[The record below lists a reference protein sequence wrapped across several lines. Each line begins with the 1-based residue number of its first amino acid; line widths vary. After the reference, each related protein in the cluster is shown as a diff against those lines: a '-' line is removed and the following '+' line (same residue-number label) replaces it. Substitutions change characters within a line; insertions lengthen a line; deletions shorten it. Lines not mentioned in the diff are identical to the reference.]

1 MDICPVI
8 QLRLS
13 QLQSGQ
19 QRKLPKLIYGV
30 DILGMT
36 DTRKLSLVIPAYNE
50 ADNIKM
56 LVAGLVEEFRK
67 ARRPLELIVVNNG
80 STDETSRILTE
91 VRRAYAE
98 VKVVDVFSNRGY
110 GNGVLE
116 GLKVA
121 SGYYVG
127 WMHAD
132 LQISP
137 GDVVKIFGDLETS
150 GADLAKGV
158 RKDRFESKFRN
169 FQSAVY
175 NAIFALFFGGMHPDV
190 NGTPK
195 LFKLELLSELRLVS
209 RDWFLDPEIIIKLI
223 HYGKKI
229 VGRDIVWRGRK
240 KGNSKVSILT
250 PLGFIWKMIIFKL
263 KGL

>member
-1 MDICPVI
+1 MIDP
-8 QLRLS
+8 
-13 QLQSGQ
+13 
-19 QRKLPKLIYGV
+19 
-30 DILGMT
+30 
-36 DTRKLSLVIPAYNE
+36 RKLSLVIPAYNE
-50 ADNIKM
+50 ADSIEM
-56 LVAGLVEEFRK
+56 VVAGLVEEFRK
-67 ARRPLELIVVNNG
+67 AQQPLELIVVNNG
-80 STDETSRILTE
+80 STDETPRILTD

-98 VKVVDVFSNRGY
+98 VKVVDVFPNRGY
-110 GNGVLE
+110 GNGILE

-121 SGYYVG
+121 SGYYAG

-132 LQISP
+132 LQIDP
-137 GDVVKIFGDLETS
+137 RDVVKVFRDLEVS

-175 NAIFALFFGGMHPDV
+175 NAIFALLFGGTHSDV

-195 LFKLELLSELRLVS
+195 LLKRELLSELRLVS

-223 HYGKKI
+223 RSGKKI
-229 VGRDIVWRGRK
+229 VGRDIVWRSRK

-250 PLGFIWKMIIFKL
+250 PLGFIWKMFVFKM

>member
-1 MDICPVI
+1 
-8 QLRLS
+8 
-13 QLQSGQ
+13 
-19 QRKLPKLIYGV
+19 
-30 DILGMT
+30 MT
-36 DTRKLSLVIPAYNE
+36 ATQKLSLVIPAYNE
-50 ADNIKM
+50 AGSIGM
-56 LVAGLVEEFRK
+56 VVMGLVEEFRK
-67 ARRPLELIVVNNG
+67 ASQPLELIVVNNG
-80 STDETSRILTE
+80 STDETSHILLDLRRVYPE
-91 VRRAYAE
+91 VRT
-98 VKVVDVFSNRGY
+98 VDVFPNRGY

-121 SGYYVG
+121 SGYYAG

-132 LQISP
+132 LQVDP
-137 GDVVKIFGDLETS
+137 RDVLKIFLDLETS

-158 RKDRFESKFRN
+158 RQHRFESKFRN

-175 NAIFALFFGGMHPDV
+175 NAIFALFFGGRHADV

-195 LFKLELLSELRLVS
+195 VFKRELLSELHLVS

-223 HYGKKI
+223 HSGKKI
-229 VGRDIVWRGRK
+229 VERDIVWRSRK
-240 KGNSKVSILT
+240 RGNSKVSILT